1 MLRCNN
7 LNSLMFLLDATVYYL
22 HSAMGVKKKQI
33 SSEASVTIKNKFLVT
48 LETYV

>member
-1 MLRCNN
+1 MLGCNN

-22 HSAMGVKKKQI
+22 HSAMGVKKQI

-48 LETYV
+48 LETFV